1 MGAIAGII
9 VKLFLG
15 IGGPGLVGQVLTHL
29 EKKADSDTERQ
40 RIAVLREKGL
50 ADDARD
56 VIVAG
61 MAHRM
66 FWVAWSIAAIPMA
79 AWFGWGM
86 ADTIANGALPD
97 VASIPPG
104 LQPWAI
110 TVWSNIFY
118 TGAAAAGVTGAA
130 SAIAS
135 AIASKGRK

>member
-1 MGAIAGII
+1 MFATILAAVLKFAGSN
-9 VKLFLG
+9 VLDRVLG
-15 IGGPGLVGQVLTHL
+15 HL
-29 EKKADSDTERQ
+29 ESKAQGDLERR
-40 RIAVLREKGL
+40 RIDNLRQTNAE
-50 ADDARD
+50 ATQRD

-86 ADTIANGALPD
+86 LDTLANGALPD
-97 VASIPPG
+97 VATIPPG
-104 LQPWAI
+104 LQPWAN

-130 SAIAS
+130 SVIAS
-135 AIASKGRK
+135 AIASKKRNP